1 MEFLGDVNRLHPQ
14 GSQTPTY
21 VRPHQIDVL
30 PALADAAA
38 PAGSIS
44 AIWKQTQ
51 IVGPYSYMEFEREDD
66 RHLVDVQ
73 LTRSE
78 HRQLEER
85 LQFAPGTRVWL
96 RPSKVTEFVDAGAG
110 I

>member
-1 MEFLGDVNRLHPQ
+1 
-14 GSQTPTY
+14 
-21 VRPHQIDVL
+21 
-30 PALADAAA
+30 
-38 PAGSIS
+38 
-44 AIWKQTQ
+44 
-51 IVGPYSYMEFEREDD
+51 MEFEREDD

-78 HRQLEER
+78 HRQLEQR